1 MDLFGVR
8 ELSDVFV
15 DACLRDESGSLLM
28 LSCYGR
34 DTALQ
39 QLFAA
44 FSLPASQ
51 GGLDAL
57 SLIGSDGRRESVSIE
72 RPEALKKV
80 SGRLPKEN
88 LFGNLAQAWIFDP
101 ALSVPDRSNRIGW
114 VLSDPTDEASALE
127 GRYRGVWSLVEAL
140 SPVPL
145 LVHWRGAVLDAIAG
159 SILSMRSSAF
169 PPLGRIDAVRVH
181 VPEEFPEIVSS
192 LVRAGTI
199 GLDASQAVL
208 AA

>member
-80 SGRLPKEN
+80 SGLDLRS
-88 LFGNLAQAWIFDP
+88 GAQRP
-101 ALSVPDRSNRIGW
+101 GPQQPDRLG
-114 VLSDPTDEASALE
+114 AL
-127 GRYRGVWSLVEAL
+127 GPG
-140 SPVPL
+140 
-145 LVHWRGAVLDAIAG
+145 
-159 SILSMRSSAF
+159 
-169 PPLGRIDAVRVH
+169 
-181 VPEEFPEIVSS
+181 
-192 LVRAGTI
+192 
-199 GLDASQAVL
+199 
-208 AA
+208 